1 MCLLTTQKKV
11 KIAKEDITCYKVINP
26 NMTSLYYTEFKWELG
41 KLYETEIEYRS
52 KWDVSEVSQ
61 AFHSYQS
68 LMDDL
73 KFAYFKSLSPC
84 MMVKCTIPKG
94 SEYYLGKQNEM
105 NGYASNKLIIN
116 EILDVKDI
124 FKDFDWDNYP
134 FKAGQKVV
142 TNKGVTI
149 YQILNI
155 QPEIDN
161 QGRADL
167 IVENFDTSSYEVIR
181 TEYKNGT
188 WIASNNIGVDIELE
202 ILEEN
207 QED

>member
-1 MCLLTTQKKV
+1 
-11 KIAKEDITCYKVINP
+11 
-26 NMTSLYYTEFKWELG
+26 
-41 KLYETEIEYRS
+41 
-52 KWDVSEVSQ
+52 
-61 AFHSYQS
+61 
-68 LMDDL
+68 MDDL

>member
-11 KIAKEDITCYKVINP
+11 KIAEEDITCYKVINP
-26 NMTSLYYTEFKWELG
+26 DMTSLYYTEFKWELG
-41 KLYETEIEYRS
+41 KLYETERQCRS

-73 KFAYFKSLSPC
+73 TYAYFESLSPC

-94 SEYYLGKQNEM
+94 SEYYLGKQDAM
-105 NGYASNKLIIN
+105 DGYASNKLIIN
-116 EILDVKDI
+116 EILDVKDV

-134 FKAGQKVV
+134 YKVGQKIVP
-142 TNKGVTI
+142 NKGRAI

-155 QPEIDN
+155 QPGIDN

-167 IVENFDTSSYEVIR
+167 IVECCDTSNYEVIR